1 VIDRTIKVIVFPGV
15 QNLPHYVA
23 LELGL
28 YKKYQIDVA
37 LTYTHSSQE
46 QRSGL
51 ADNTYDFAHSAV
63 DNAVAMVDVAGED
76 VCIVIGLD
84 QAFNK
89 LVTQPTITSYDDLR
103 GKKLGVDAADTAFA
117 LVAYEMLRQNG
128 INNGDYSVIPI
139 GATGYRLDALQ
150 RGEIDFTMLN
160 LPFNLYAQEAGMKL
174 FDDPY
179 RLIGEYQSTGGFVKR
194 TWAKQNSELL
204 ISYLASYIDAIRWI
218 LKVENRDLAIQLLMQ
233 NLKLTVEM
241 ATLSYNQI
249 TDPITGFRK
258 DAEFTTDGMQKV
270 LSLRAEFK
278 GVKLEKTTDDY
289 YDSDF
294 YSKAIESIVRG

>member
-1 VIDRTIKVIVFPGV
+1 VF
-15 QNLPHYVA
+15 
-23 LELGL
+23 
-28 YKKYQIDVA
+28 
-37 LTYTHSSQE
+37 
-46 QRSGL
+46 
-51 ADNTYDFAHSAV
+51 
-63 DNAVAMVDVAGED
+63 
-76 VCIVIGLD
+76 IVIGLD

-89 LVTQPTITSYDDLR
+89 LVTQPTISSYDDLR

-128 INNGDYSVIPI
+128 LNSEDYFVIPI
-139 GATGYRLDALQ
+139 GATGYRLDALK

-160 LPFNLYAQEAGMKL
+160 LPFNLYAKEAGMKL

-179 RLIGEYQSTGGFVKR
+179 RLIGEYQSTGGFVKS

-249 TDPITGFRK
+249 TDPVTGFRK
-258 DAEFTTDGMQKV
+258 DAEFTTKGMQKV
-270 LSLRAEFK
+270 LSLRADFK
-278 GVKLEKTTDDY
+278 GVKLEKDTNDY
-289 YDSDF
+289 YDNT
-294 YSKAIESIVRG
+294 YYLKAIESINLG